1 MSVHHEEPG
10 LTLTVKVMD
19 TPRPKQLSP
28 RRRRALIL
36 ASLAVAVIVGASL
49 YYLHPIRIL
58 APKATSQA
66 ASTTLFSKPHT
77 LVSYNFESEQLGWAL
92 AVTVTQGSNQ
102 GPFWIFRTV
111 DGAKHWQRQLV
122 GQTSSVFLTLDTFQ
136 FLDPTH
142 GFVAAGNPISLYRT
156 TDGGMHWPALGL
168 PYADGYA
175 VTFTDPLHGWFLA
188 WTTVSPPPNQVP
200 HLSSTSDG
208 GNTWNQLPDP
218 PVDTGDRFLT
228 ATQLSNGLVFRT
240 RLEGWLGSNGAGQP
254 HVYSSADGGH
264 SWQRR
269 EVPLPSGAVASGTL
283 STGIQELPGAG
294 VIASVNLSTI
304 AAAEAML
311 ASPSALFTSFDGG
324 TSWSEVTPVPSVGG
338 TSDLGFRTICTGGR
352 SMWGLC
358 TSHRMADRHGT
369 TSQTNFLARTTPCT
383 FSIPN
388 TPGLRCFLQKAPFW
402 RSPRMGGSIGHEL
415 MFPSQPRAAQRATRL
430 RRLHLGQPV

>member
-1 MSVHHEEPG
+1 
-10 LTLTVKVMD
+10 MD
-19 TPRPKQLSP
+19 TPQPKQLSP
-28 RRRRALIL
+28 RRRRALIV

-58 APKATSQA
+58 GPKATSQA

-77 LVSYNFESEQLGWAL
+77 LVSYNFESAQLGWAL
-92 AVTVTQGSNQ
+92 AVTETRLNQ

-122 GQTSSVFLTLDTFQ
+122 GQTSSLFLTLASFQ

-142 GFVAAGNPISLYRT
+142 GFVAVGNPISLYRT
-156 TDGGMHWPALGL
+156 TDGGMHWLALGL

-188 WTTVSPPPNQVP
+188 WP
-200 HLSSTSDG
+200 HLWSTSDG

-218 PVDTGDRFLT
+218 PVDSTPLFLEFDKW
-228 ATQLSNGLVFRT
+228 NNLVFRS

-283 STGIQELPGAG
+283 RTGVQALPGAG
-294 VIASVNLSTI
+294 VIASVNPST
-304 AAAEAML
+304 
-311 ASPSALFTSFDGG
+311 SPSALFTSFDGG
-324 TSWSEVTPVPSVGG
+324 TSWSEVTPLPLGGG
-338 TSDLGFRTICTGGR
+338 TGDLGFQDNLHWWEIYVGALYMSSDGGQTWNHI
-352 SMWGLC
+352 SDKLPSAVHFLHILDSQHAWAQMFFVEGSVLAFTADGGLHW
-358 TSHRMADRHGT
+358 TRA
-369 TSQTNFLARTTPCT
+369 N
-383 FSIPN
+383 
-388 TPGLRCFLQKAPFW
+388 AP
-402 RSPRMGGSIGHEL
+402 
-415 MFPSQPRAAQRATRL
+415 QPT
-430 RRLHLGQPV
+430 

>member
-66 ASTTLFSKPHT
+66 ASTTIFSKPNT

-92 AVTVTQGSNQ
+92 AVSVTQGSNQ

-122 GQTSSVFLTLDTFQ
+122 GQTSSVFLTLDSFQ

-188 WTTVSPPPNQVP
+188 LP
-200 HLSSTSDG
+200 HLWSTSDG

-294 VIASVNLSTI
+294 VIASVNLS
-304 AAAEAML
+304 
-311 ASPSALFTSFDGG
+311 SPSALFTSFDGG
-324 TSWSEVTPVPSVGG
+324 TSWSEVTPLPLGG
-338 TSDLGFRTICTGGR
+338 GPGDLGFQDNLHWWEIYVGALYMSSDGGQTWNYT
-352 SMWGLC
+352 SDKLPSAVYSLHILDSQHAWAQMVFAEGSGLAF
-358 TSHRMADRHGT
+358 TADG
-369 TSQTNFLARTTPCT
+369 
-383 FSIPN
+383 
-388 TPGLRCFLQKAPFW
+388 GLHWTRANVP
-402 RSPRMGGSIGHEL
+402 
-415 MFPSQPRAAQRATRL
+415 QPT
-430 RRLHLGQPV
+430 

>member
-1 MSVHHEEPG
+1 VSVHHEEPG

-66 ASTTLFSKPHT
+66 ASTTIFSKPNT

-122 GQTSSVFLTLDTFQ
+122 GQTSSVFLTLDSFQ

-324 TSWSEVTPVPSVGG
+324 TSWSEVTPLPLGGG
-338 TSDLGFRTICTGGR
+338 TGDLGFQDNLHWWEIYVGALYKSSDGGQTWNDI
-352 SMWGLC
+352 SDKLPSADYSLHILDSQHAWAQMFFAEGSVLAFTADGGLHW
-358 TSHRMADRHGT
+358 TRA
-369 TSQTNFLARTTPCT
+369 NVP
-383 FSIPN
+383 
-388 TPGLRCFLQKAPFW
+388 
-402 RSPRMGGSIGHEL
+402 
-415 MFPSQPRAAQRATRL
+415 QPT
-430 RRLHLGQPV
+430 